1 MAALRFPMRNVL
13 ISLVILAA
21 SFGTFVPSADAA
33 RLEELVDVQGI
44 RPNQLIGYG
53 LVVGLNNTGDRGQAR
68 FTVQSTAAML
78 RRLGATI
85 DPNTIQMLN
94 LTRNAAAVMIT
105 ATLPANASSGMRVD
119 VVVSSLANARSLAGG
134 TLLQTPLY
142 GADRQVYAVAQGPVL
157 VGGYSAQGAS
167 GTTVSVNHTTVGRV
181 PEGGI
186 VERPIRQELSNEA
199 LVLQLRE
206 PSFITAQRVVEKLN
220 ETFGENS
227 AQAVDSANVRLTV
240 PESFRANP
248 VGLVAQLQT
257 LDVTPDSPARVVID
271 ERTGTIALGENVRI
285 SQVAIAQG
293 GLTVEILEQPAV
305 SQPGAFAGPGGVTT
319 TVDQSQVN
327 ASLAPGQLRFIDN
340 TASLRDVVA
349 ALNALGV
356 RPRDLAPIF
365 QALRTAGA
373 LRARIEV
380 Q

>member
-1 MAALRFPMRNVL
+1 MRNVL

-21 SFGTFVPSADAA
+21 SFGALVPSADAA

-157 VGGYSAQGAS
+157 VGGYTAQGAS

-240 PESFRANP
+240 PETFRANP
-248 VGLVAQLQT
+248 VGLVAQLQA
-257 LDVTPDSPARVVID
+257 LDVIPDSPARVVID

-327 ASLAPGQLRFIDN
+327 ATLEPGQLRFIDN